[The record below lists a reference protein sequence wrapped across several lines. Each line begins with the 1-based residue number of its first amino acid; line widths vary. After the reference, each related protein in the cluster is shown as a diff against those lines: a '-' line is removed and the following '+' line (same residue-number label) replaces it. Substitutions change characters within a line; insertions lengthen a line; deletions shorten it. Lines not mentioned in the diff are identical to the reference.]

1 MGQALS
7 VEIYQ
12 LFEDKIGREAAEK
25 VAAAITLGFEMVE
38 KRAEDIAL
46 QKKLEIK
53 DELTETLATKADLQ
67 ILRSDLMGEIQG
79 VRSEMR
85 AEIQRVRNDLQ
96 VVKIE
101 LEGRIGRIDQKLNFL
116 IVLMFLALT
125 LMNPLV
131 AEALKRLL
139 TR

>member
-38 KRAEDIAL
+38 KRAEEVAL

-53 DELTETLATKADLQ
+53 DELTGTLATKADLQ
-67 ILRSDLMGEIQG
+67 VLRADLQ
-79 VRSEMR
+79 
-85 AEIQRVRNDLQ
+85 AEIQSVRVEIRAEMQ
-96 VVKIE
+96 VMKVE
-101 LEGRIGRIDQKLNFL
+101 LESRIGRIDQKLNFL

-139 TR
+139 TL